1 MIAMN
6 GKRTWIGGL
15 LDDVIEMV
23 LAVLKEFSWC
33 CGNAR
38 ATGRNGDTVWC
49 VCNNSLI
56 TKILVLPR
64 IEP

>member
-1 MIAMN
+1 MLVCACGVVCVVIALN

-33 CGNAR
+33 CSNVR
-38 ATGRNGDTVWC
+38 AVG
-49 VCNNSLI
+49 
-56 TKILVLPR
+56 
-64 IEP
+64 